1 MSSVKGKSIDKNRF
15 SKKYSLRRQPQKLS
29 FVGDTT
35 FAVELGTLK
44 FKNESEKV
52 FKFEV
57 SFDNQN
63 YSVFAV
69 PRDTAGNSEGSAN
82 VNVYV
87 DNATFSKDSVTIKAS
102 MKFTGVVDVL
112 AIKVG

>member
-1 MSSVKGKSIDKNRF
+1 
-15 SKKYSLRRQPQKLS
+15 
-29 FVGDTT
+29 
-35 FAVELGTLK
+35 
-44 FKNESEKV
+44 
-52 FKFEV
+52 
-57 SFDNQN
+57 
-63 YSVFAV
+63 
-69 PRDTAGNSEGSAN
+69 TAGNSEGSAN